1 MSDDLQAEARRLL
14 AFVPREVLYSLS
26 LLAEREKFV
35 AFLTHNSPASILDAA
50 DTPHE
55 EGAAVL
61 ALLLAYPGVR
71 E

>member
-1 MSDDLQAEARRLL
+1 MM
-14 AFVPREVLYSLS
+14 PREVLYSLS
-26 LLAEREKFV
+26 LLAEREDFV
-35 AFLTHNSPASILDAA
+35 ALLTHNSPASILDAA